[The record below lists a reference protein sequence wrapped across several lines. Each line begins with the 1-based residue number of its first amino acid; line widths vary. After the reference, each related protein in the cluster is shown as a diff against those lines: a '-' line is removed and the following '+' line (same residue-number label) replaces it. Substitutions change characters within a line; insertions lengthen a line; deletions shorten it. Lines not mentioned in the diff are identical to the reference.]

1 VIDLALTD
9 TKLSETGLEERD
21 PEALLPSR
29 RTADLLA
36 PPPRR
41 AIDRAVVIQFVQFCL
56 VGALSTVLNV
66 VLLNVFMGRGLGVI
80 PSHIFSFSL
89 AVTNGFF
96 LNRAWTFRHSRDGR
110 VERQYVMFVL
120 VNLVGLGLSMV
131 IVLIVGRWMIR
142 AGSADS
148 LARLYLAVTGKHPV
162 ARQLAYSLGELAAT
176 PLCAVWN
183 FSANMLWTF
192 SGARANEG
200 TR

>member
-1 VIDLALTD
+1 M
-9 TKLSETGLEERD
+9 SEPGVVERD
-21 PEALLPSR
+21 PEALLPLRS
-29 RTADLLA
+29 TADRPALR
-36 PPPRR
+36 PGR
-41 AIDRAVVIQFVQFCL
+41 AVDRTVVIQFIQFCL

-66 VLLNVFMGRGLGVI
+66 VLLNVFMGHGLGVI

-120 VNLVGLGLSMV
+120 VNLVGLGLSTF
-131 IVLIVGRWMIR
+131 IVLTFGRWMIR

-183 FSANMLWTF
+183 FSANKLWTF
-192 SGARANEG
+192 SGARVDEV